1 MATAEAVLTGLR
13 EVRRQ
18 LQALEALVERDA
30 ATDRTFTTPE
40 LARLLRVTPEA
51 LNSWARRAGIGAVRD
66 GFRVVGRFGNGPR
79 PSWLWKAVQANG

>member
-18 LQALEALVERDA
+18 LQAIEALVEQEG

-40 LARLLRVTPEA
+40 LARLLQVTPEA
-51 LNSWARRAGIGAVRD
+51 LNSWARRAGIGAARD
-66 GFRVVGRFGNGPR
+66 GFQVVGRFGNGPR
-79 PSWLWKAVQANG
+79 PSWLWRAEPADG